1 MGRLV
6 ARVIACAVLF
16 IVLPVSGAQAAGDD
30 DTRLLEA
37 AKHRDAKAVAALL
50 PAANVNATQPDG
62 ATALHWAAHWDDLGL
77 VQLLI
82 RAKANVNA
90 ANDLGVTPLLV
101 ACADASPA
109 VVTAL
114 LDAGADAKTKMPS
127 GETALM
133 MASRT
138 GRAETVRAL
147 LLHGA
152 DVNARDTARQQTALM
167 WAVAERHADV
177 VRLLIESGA
186 DVHAPS
192 ASRPRVGFIA
202 GNRNGTGHSP
212 ESILANSREF
222 DDGGYTALLLAARE
236 DDAESAK
243 LLLKAGARVD
253 DMAASGASALLVAV
267 HSDSPNVATLLLEA
281 GADPNAAGAGAG
293 YTPLQ
298 AAVLRGNVAVVKAL
312 LARGAQPNA
321 RITKPT
327 PARRYGNE
335 YVFGDHLVG
344 TTPFY
349 LAAKFGEL
357 DIMRALAA
365 AGADTRAQGADG
377 STAIM
382 LALDTPATRT
392 GNAEGFGTDRR
403 DRYGLVTAV
412 TPDQVEGDALSIA
425 KLAIEL
431 GGDVNQTD
439 RDGNTA
445 LHLAASKGFNRVI
458 QLLADNGAALNAR
471 NRKGQTA
478 LAAAEAATAVG
489 AARRRMTGANQR
501 VSDETASSTVALLRR
516 LGASK

>member
-1 MGRLV
+1 
-6 ARVIACAVLF
+6 
-16 IVLPVSGAQAAGDD
+16 
-30 DTRLLEA
+30 
-37 AKHRDAKAVAALL
+37 VAALL

-186 DVHAPS
+186 DVHAPVCVPS
-192 ASRPRVGFIA
+192 ACWIHRRQPERNGPQPRVDPGQQP
-202 GNRNGTGHSP
+202 GVRRRRLHR
-212 ESILANSREF
+212 LAP
-222 DDGGYTALLLAARE
+222 G
-236 DDAESAK
+236 
-243 LLLKAGARVD
+243 GARRRCGIGEAAAEGRRARD
-253 DMAASGASALLVAV
+253 DVAASGASALLVAV

-281 GADPNAAGAGAG
+281 GADPNAPALATPAAGGGAQG
-293 YTPLQ
+293 Q
-298 AAVLRGNVAVVKAL
+298 RCSREGACSRAARSRTRALRNQHP
-312 LARGAQPNA
+312 RGATATSTCSGTIWSERRPFIWRRSSA
-321 RITKPT
+321 SSTSCGPWPPPALTR
-327 PARRYGNE
+327 ARRAPM
-335 YVFGDHLVG
+335 V
-344 TTPFY
+344 PP
-349 LAAKFGEL
+349 
-357 DIMRALAA
+357 RSCSPS
-365 AGADTRAQGADG
+365 TRRRRER
-377 STAIM
+377 
-382 LALDTPATRT
+382 ATRK
-392 GNAEGFGTDRR
+392 GFGTDRR

-489 AARRRMTGANQR
+489 AARRRMTGRISASATRRLEHGRAAAPPGR
-501 VSDETASSTVALLRR
+501 VEIDHEDIGASSDR
-516 LGASK
+516 S

>member
-6 ARVIACAVLF
+6 ARVIACAALF
-16 IVLPVSGAQAAGDD
+16 VVLPASGAQAGPEDD
-30 DTRLLEA
+30 LRLLEA
-37 AKHRDAKAVAALL
+37 VKHRDTKAVAALL
-50 PAANVNATQPDG
+50 PVANVNAAQPDG

-109 VVTAL
+109 VVSAL
-114 LDAGADAKTKMPS
+114 LDAGANAKTKMPS

-133 MASRT
+133 MAART

-186 DVHAPS
+186 DVQARS

-243 LLLKAGARVD
+243 LLLKGGARVD
-253 DMAASGASALLVAV
+253 DTAASGTSALLVAV
-267 HSDSPNVATLLLEA
+267 HSDSPHVATLLLEA
-281 GADPNAAGAGAG
+281 GADPNADGAG

-298 AAVLRGNVAVVKAL
+298 AAVLRGNLDVVKAL

-335 YVFGDHLVG
+335 YVFGEHLVG

-412 TPDQVEGDALSIA
+412 TPEQVEGDALSIA

-445 LHLAASKGFNRVI
+445 LHLAASKGFNRII

-501 VSDETASSTVALLRR
+501 VSDETASSTVALLQR

>member
-1 MGRLV
+1 
-6 ARVIACAVLF
+6 
-16 IVLPVSGAQAAGDD
+16 
-30 DTRLLEA
+30 
-37 AKHRDAKAVAALL
+37 
-50 PAANVNATQPDG
+50 
-62 ATALHWAAHWDDLGL
+62 
-77 VQLLI
+77 
-82 RAKANVNA
+82 
-90 ANDLGVTPLLV
+90 
-101 ACADASPA
+101 
-109 VVTAL
+109 
-114 LDAGADAKTKMPS
+114 
-127 GETALM
+127 M

-138 GRAETVRAL
+138 GRAETARAL

-167 WAVAERHADV
+167 WAVAEGHADV
-177 VRLLIESGA
+177 VGLLIESGA
-186 DVHAPS
+186 DVHARS
-192 ASRPRVGFIA
+192 ASRPRLGFIA

-212 ESILANSREF
+212 ESILANSRQF

-243 LLLKAGARVD
+243 LLLKAGARVND
-253 DMAASGASALLVAV
+253 VAASGASALLVAV

-281 GADPNAAGAGAG
+281 GADPNADGAG

-298 AAVLRGNVAVVKAL
+298 AAVLRGNLEVVKAL

-357 DIMRALAA
+357 DIMRTLAA

-458 QLLADNGAALNAR
+458 QLLADNGATLNIR

-501 VSDETASSTVALLRR
+501 VSDETASSTVALLQR

>member
-1 MGRLV
+1 MSRLV
-6 ARVIACAVLF
+6 ARVIACAVLL
-16 IVLPVSGAQAAGDD
+16 IVLRVPGAQAAGDD
-30 DTRLLEA
+30 DLRLLEA

-138 GRAETVRAL
+138 GRAETARAL

-167 WAVAERHADV
+167 WAVAEGHADV

-186 DVHAPS
+186 DVHARS
-192 ASRPRVGFIA
+192 ASRPHLGFIA

-212 ESILANSREF
+212 ESILANSRQF

-243 LLLKAGARVD
+243 LLLKAGARVND
-253 DMAASGASALLVAV
+253 VAASGASALLVAV

-281 GADPNAAGAGAG
+281 GADPNADGAG

-298 AAVLRGNVAVVKAL
+298 AAVLRGNVDVVKAL

-412 TPDQVEGDALSIA
+412 TPEQVEGDALSIA

-458 QLLADNGAALNAR
+458 QLLADNGASLNIR

-501 VSDETASSTVALLRR
+501 VSDETASSTVALLQR